1 MSTTPEQI
9 RQKCFGILQD
19 WLQSCIRRDQISRNT
34 IAVGIVVLD
43 HLRQG
48 CPVLREEV
56 ISEGGEVRGSRAGLG
71 DTLEK
76 YGISRKYLKEV
87 TTRQAPQDGQRLF
100 ENFEWGEILID
111 LPPDGKDELLRELTE
126 KLAEKARAWL
136 RRQSLKLAL
145 DRKHSPSA
153 WIRVILEGAKGR
165 SGGVVEQH
173 LVGAKLEKRFTDIP
187 IPNYPAHAA
196 DAQTERPGDFAVQ
209 NMVYHVTGMPGR
221 SVIQKCAANLKQGQ
235 HPILLIPQDQEYKAS
250 ALADDEGVGA
260 QISIISIE
268 DFLALNIIELSTGE
282 GVDFF
287 HVLQD
292 IVAIYNRRLEEV
304 ETDLS
309 LQIDVR

>member
-1 MSTTPEQI
+1 MSTILKQT

-19 WLQSCIRRDQISRNT
+19 WIESCTRRGKISRNT
-34 IAVGIVVLD
+34 IAVGIVILD
-43 HLRQG
+43 HLRQE
-48 CPVLREEV
+48 CPVSREKV
-56 ISEGGEVRGSRAGLG
+56 ISGGGEVRGSRAGLG
-71 DTLEK
+71 DILDK
-76 YGISRKYLKEV
+76 YGIDRKYLKEV

-100 ENFEWGEILID
+100 ESFEWGEILTG
-111 LPPDGKDELLRELTE
+111 LPPDERDELLKELIG
-126 KLAEKARAWL
+126 KLAERARAWL
-136 RRQSLKLAL
+136 RRQSLKLEL

-165 SGGVVEQH
+165 SGGIVEQH

-196 DAQTERPGDFAVQ
+196 DAQTERPGDFAVR
-209 NMVYHVTGMPGR
+209 NIVYHVTGAPGR
-221 SVIQKCAANLKQGQ
+221 SVIQKCAENLRQGQ
-235 HPILLIPQDQEYKAS
+235 HPILLVPQDQEYRAS

-260 QISIISIE
+260 QISIVSIE
-268 DFLALNIIELSTGE
+268 DFLALNIIEISTGE

-287 HVLQD
+287 HVLRD
-292 IVAIYNRRLEEV
+292 IVGIYNRRLEQV

>member
-1 MSTTPEQI
+1 MSKTPE
-9 RQKCFGILQD
+9 RFRRKFFGILQD
-19 WLQSCIRRDQISRNT
+19 WLQSCTRRGRISRNT

-48 CPVLREEV
+48 CPVSREEA

-76 YGISRKYLKEV
+76 YGVNRKYLKEV

-100 ENFEWGEILID
+100 EGFEWGEVLID
-111 LPPDGKDELLRELTE
+111 LSSDDRDKLLKDLIEELAGR
-126 KLAEKARAWL
+126 ARAWL
-136 RRQSLKLAL
+136 RRQNLKLTL
-145 DRKHSPSA
+145 DRKQAPSA
-153 WIRVILEGAKGR
+153 WIRIILEGAKGR
-165 SGGVVEQH
+165 SGGIVEQH

-196 DAQTERPGDFAVQ
+196 DVQTERPGDFAVRKI
-209 NMVYHVTGMPGR
+209 VYHVTGAPGR
-221 SVIQKCAANLKQGQ
+221 SVIQKCATNLKQGQ
-235 HPILLIPQDQEYKAS
+235 HPILLVPQEQEYKAS
-250 ALADDEGVGA
+250 VLADDEGFGA

-309 LQIDVR
+309 LQIDVQ

>member
-1 MSTTPEQI
+1 MSVVSEQI
-9 RQKCFGILQD
+9 RQECFSILQD
-19 WLQSCIRRDQISRNT
+19 WIQSCTRRGKISRNT

-43 HLRQG
+43 HLRQK

-71 DTLEK
+71 ETLEK
-76 YGISRKYLKEV
+76 YGVSQKYLKEV
-87 TTRQAPQDGQRLF
+87 TTRQAPQDGQKLF
-100 ENFEWGEILID
+100 ENLGWGKILTE
-111 LPPDGKDELLRELTE
+111 LPLDERDELLEELIKELTE
-126 KLAEKARAWL
+126 RARVWL
-136 RRQSLKLAL
+136 CRQSLKLTL
-145 DRKHSPSA
+145 DREHSPSA

-165 SGGVVEQH
+165 SEGVVEQH
-173 LVGAKLEKRFTDIP
+173 LVGAKLEKRFAGIP

-196 DAQTERPGDFAVQ
+196 DAQTERPGDFAIR
-209 NMVYHVTGMPGR
+209 NIVYHVTGAPGR

-235 HPILLIPQDQEYKAS
+235 HPILLVPQDQEYKAF
-250 ALADDEGVGA
+250 ALADDEGIGERV
-260 QISIISIE
+260 SIVSIE

-292 IVAIYNRRLEEV
+292 IVAIYNRRLQQV

-309 LQIDVR
+309 LQIDV